1 MGTQIATVRKPARLE
16 GADLARLAAKAPAK
30 ADTEVE
36 SRAQQLGAK
45 LRIERR
51 WMFPTAKNGE
61 SLPSYQ
67 IVTAVSVAIA
77 SDANRLAVLEM
88 IEKSMTPATAPM
100 VEAWLAELS
109 EEVIVPA
116 GRSEL
121 RDELRL
127 STALGAHEGQSQPN
141 AHAEPRKVV
150 TDGARLAAPGHGIK
164 EVSAS
169 AASVSVA
176 LSTSDAGCLMRHADT
191 RSPGRR
197 LALQ

>member
-1 MGTQIATVRKPARLE
+1 MGTQITAARKPARLE

-30 ADTEVE
+30 ADSEVE
-36 SRAQQLGAK
+36 WLAQQLGTK
-45 LRIERR
+45 LNVERR
-51 WMFPTAKNGE
+51 WLFPTSKNGE

-77 SDANRLAVLEM
+77 SDADRLAALER

-100 VEAWLAELS
+100 VEAWSAELS

-127 STALGAHEGQSQPN
+127 STASGAHEGRSQPN
-141 AHAEPRKVV
+141 AHAEPRRGAA
-150 TDGARLAAPGHGIK
+150 DGARLAAP
-164 EVSAS
+164 
-169 AASVSVA
+169 
-176 LSTSDAGCLMRHADT
+176 RHASRRPAPVRRAPPW
-191 RSPGRR
+191 RSAHPT
-197 LALQ
+197 LDA